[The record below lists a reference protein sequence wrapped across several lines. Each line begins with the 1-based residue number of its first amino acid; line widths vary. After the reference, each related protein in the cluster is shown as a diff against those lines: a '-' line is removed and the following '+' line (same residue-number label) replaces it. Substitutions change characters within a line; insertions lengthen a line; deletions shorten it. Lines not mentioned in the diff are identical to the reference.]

1 VLPSTDNQLPPS
13 ASALTTSRAR
23 VELYSEGG
31 RRATYSRRRSRRT
44 AGSRH
49 GRRLFTGEHDLATR
63 DEVNELLTSLID
75 ANELVVAD
83 LSDAK
88 FVDCSI
94 LRVLTNVNND
104 AQASGRSFR
113 LQLGTADIVRR
124 LFEVSDMFAILDIV
138 PTREAALKDRG

>member
-1 VLPSTDNQLPPS
+1 VPPT
-13 ASALTTSRAR
+13 LDDVT
-23 VELYSEGG
+23 VEQPAPG
-31 RRATYSRRRSRRT
+31 T
-44 AGSRH
+44 AVAVFS
-49 GRRLFTGEHDLATR
+49 GEHDLATQL
-63 DEVNELLTSLID
+63 EVKELLTSLID

-83 LSDAK
+83 LSTAK

-104 AQASGRSFR
+104 AQASGRTFR

-124 LFEVSDMFAILDIV
+124 AFEIFDLFAILDIV